1 MKRILI
7 IGSAGSGKSTLAKEL
22 GKVLNL
28 PIIHLDKYYW
38 KPNWIPTPDDEWN
51 QFIAEV
57 VNQEEWVMDGNY
69 SRTLELRLKRADTVI
84 FLDLPRILCL
94 YRIFKRR
101 IQYHGKTRPDL
112 NEECPEKL
120 DWEFVK
126 WVWNYRK
133 RSRPKI
139 LNLLEQVKGE
149 KEIIIVKTRKE
160 AKEVVNRLINSLSN
174 GRVII

>member
-57 VNQEEWVMDGNY
+57 VNQEEWIMDGNY
-69 SRTLELRLKRADTVI
+69 SRTLDLRLKRADTVI

-101 IQYHGKTRPDL
+101 IKYHGKTRPDL

-120 DWEFVK
+120 DWEFIK

-139 LNLLEQVKGE
+139 LNMLEQAKGE
-149 KEIIIVKTRKE
+149 KQVMIVKTRKE
-160 AKEVVNRLINSLSN
+160 AKELVNRFTISLSN
-174 GRVII
+174 G